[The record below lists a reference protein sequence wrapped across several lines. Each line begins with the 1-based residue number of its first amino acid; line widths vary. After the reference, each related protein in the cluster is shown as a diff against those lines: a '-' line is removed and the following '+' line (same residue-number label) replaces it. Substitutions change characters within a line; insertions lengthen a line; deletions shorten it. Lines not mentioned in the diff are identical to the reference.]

1 MGTSTNPAI
10 VDLLRDELR
19 RQARNNPDLS
29 VATAPDHEPDTM
41 RVAGLIDLYELAKAI
56 AER

>member
-1 MGTSTNPAI
+1 LSPAI
-10 VDLLRDELR
+10 IDVLRDELR

-29 VATAPDHEPDTM
+29 VATAPDHEPDMM